1 MNTPLEVEAEIDA
14 TLRIPVRHYIE
25 YGGRQDV
32 GQRKERGER
41 GDGND
46 EYRLP
51 ARKVEHSGFL
61 FFPTVSSATTLTS
74 SQIQSVLGLLTAFG
88 ADATTIAYVQASL
101 NGTATI
107 PASASTKA
115 GIPSVSGMHSTYCHM
130 TTAGDFKAFQA
141 KYGISQ
147 TGSVG
152 PITRAKLNALYSC
165 DVDPIE
171 PTIQSNAGTT
181 TPTTTVA
188 PVTLPSSAPTT
199 SPASVTNPADPSQG
213 VRAGTC
219 LYPVAPVG
227 CYYVPRADYIPG
239 QNCNMTLSCNA
250 NPVRGATTTP
260 PTISSLIP
268 SSGKVGDRITAT
280 GSGFTLAGNRLKF
293 GTLGVEDSTL
303 YSNLN
308 ATDGSVITFTVPVN
322 NYMSCW
328 SDTAK
333 VRCTTP
339 VKLTQPGTYQVSIIN
354 ENGVSN
360 SMQFAVT
367 GSASSTAY

>member
-1 MNTPLEVEAEIDA
+1 MNKYLAGAVLTVGLFASPLFA
-14 TLRIPVRHYIE
+14 
-25 YGGRQDV
+25 
-32 GQRKERGER
+32 
-41 GDGND
+41 
-46 EYRLP
+46 
-51 ARKVEHSGFL
+51 
-61 FFPTVSSATTLTS
+61 SAAGLTS
-74 SQIQSVLGLLTAFG
+74 SQVQAILGLLASFG
-88 ADATTIAYVQASL
+88 ADSATIANVTTAL
-101 NGTATI
+101 NGGTPSTTGQSWCHTFNKDMTVGSNGDDVA
-107 PASASTKA
+107 ALNQALQSAN
-115 GIPSVSGMHSTYCHM
+115 ID
-130 TTAGDFKAFQA
+130 TTGNTSSFDENNAGDVVSFQA
-141 KYGISQ
+141 HYGIRQ
-147 TGSVG
+147 TGYVG
-152 PITRAKLNALYSC
+152 PMTRAKLNALYSC

-171 PTIQSNAGTT
+171 PTIQYSAGTT